1 MGSSPIHRALRK
13 TPKGVFRLQGEKAIV
28 RLRDG
33 LEKLCL
39 IFEELVL
46 RKWQRCTE
54 VVDFKSHS
62 PHPKSTSILLKKNW
76 ARIKKNPILDVFLLL
91 VWYNIEY
98 ENKK

>member
-1 MGSSPIHRALRK
+1 VGSSPIHRALRK
-13 TPKGVFRLQGEKAIV
+13 SPKGDFRLQGEEAIV
-28 RLRDG
+28 CLRDG

-62 PHPKSTSILLKKNW
+62 PHHKSTSILIYQNMS
-76 ARIKKNPILDVFLLL
+76 RIK
-91 VWYNIEY
+91 
-98 ENKK
+98 NKKSVRVFYFAR